1 MYDKVI
7 VPSLMTV
14 IIVHKAVIYMNNH
27 HPPPKK
33 GSFICKMNLT
43 LAEKLFEL

>member
-27 HPPPKK
+27 HPPQKK
-33 GSFICKMNLT
+33 GQLYLQDEFN
-43 LAEKLFEL
+43 FG